1 MPDVRILAPGA
12 AAGPVL
18 VLDEPLSFW
27 GGADPETGT
36 IIDTHHPQL
45 GASFAGRVL
54 VMPAGRGSS
63 SSSTVFAES
72 IRNGVGPAA
81 IVLGHADPI
90 LALGA
95 FVADELYGRRVPVVV
110 VSPTMWTRC
119 ASAGDVQVEADDG
132 AGRIVLID

>member
-1 MPDVRILAPGA
+1 MPDVRVLAPGM

-27 GGADPETGT
+27 GGADPETGA

-45 GASFAGRVL
+45 GESFAGRVL
-54 VMPAGRGSS
+54 VMPGGRGSS

-110 VSPTMWTRC
+110 VTPTMWTRC
-119 ASAGDVQVEADDG
+119 ASASGIRIEADDG
-132 AGRIVLID
+132 EARIVLTG